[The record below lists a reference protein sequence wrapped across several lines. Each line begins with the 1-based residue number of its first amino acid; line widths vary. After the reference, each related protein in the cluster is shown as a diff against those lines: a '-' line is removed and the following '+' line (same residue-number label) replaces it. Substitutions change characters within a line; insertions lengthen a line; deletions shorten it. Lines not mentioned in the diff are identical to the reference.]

1 MGKDWNDI
9 LRQKMEGHRKS
20 PPDGLW
26 ESIREQMDVT
36 PMAKSRPS
44 IHRRWYYGVAA
55 AMIALVGFFAVYH
68 PQQEEKSSL
77 AEAVPQETV
86 GKKTVES
93 PAGAPRE
100 VASSNALQPEMAA
113 SSHKSAQSGS
123 PALRH
128 QGGGT
133 QVTGTISVPLLA
145 QAMTAQPDQETA
157 IEKNP
162 TKELSK
168 EVLADTAH
176 VLTAAADQVS
186 TNDQNHHQQEA
197 MVPRYDAMAYAND
210 AHKSRSTSSSDRW
223 SVALKASGGLLAAN
237 ATEQELPIYYDNSMP
252 GNAYSDY
259 NSINPENS
267 RPKRIRPYRMTE
279 YVADH
284 HLPIRMGVSVQYR
297 LDDYTAL
304 QSGINYTY
312 LYSKF
317 SVPLYE
323 NSDYEQK
330 LRYIGIPF
338 SVARQLWNK
347 NRFYLYAAAGVMLEK
362 CINDK
367 PWQWSVNG
375 ALGVEYRF
383 TRQAGFYLEP
393 SIGYYFKD
401 GTSLEH
407 YYSEHPWAPAIEFGL
422 RLHLKK

>member
-9 LRQKMEGHRKS
+9 LRQKMEGHRQS

-26 ESIREQMDVT
+26 EDIREQMDVT
-36 PMAKSRPS
+36 PMVKPRPS
-44 IHRRWYYGVAA
+44 IKRRWYYGVAA
-55 AMIALVGFFAVYH
+55 AVVALVGFFAVYH
-68 PQQEEKSSL
+68 PHQEEKSSL
-77 AEAVPQETV
+77 AEAAPQENNRELLRAD
-86 GKKTVES
+86 ES
-93 PAGAPRE
+93 SVPVQDKDVKVSG
-100 VASSNALQPEMAA
+100 VTAL
-113 SSHKSAQSGS
+113 
-123 PALRH
+123 
-128 QGGGT
+128 
-133 QVTGTISVPLLA
+133 PLLA
-145 QAMTAQPDQETA
+145 KSDAIPVEKKEAVEEVTSEDIPSEEMISEETA
-157 IEKNP
+157 VVDNNDSAVIDNVKMDELP
-162 TKELSK
+162 T
-168 EVLADTAH
+168 TA
-176 VLTAAADQVS
+176 VASREQDRS
-186 TNDQNHHQQEA
+186 
-197 MVPRYDAMAYAND
+197 MPKYDAMAYAND
-210 AHKSRSTSSSDRW
+210 EHQSRSTSSSDRW
-223 SVALKASGGLLAAN
+223 SVALKASGGLLASN
-237 ATEQELPIYYDNSMP
+237 TTEQTLPVYYDNSMP
-252 GNAYSDY
+252 SSAYSDY
-259 NSINPENS
+259 NPINPS
-267 RPKRIRPYRMTE
+267 SVRPNRMRPYRMTE

-297 LDDYTAL
+297 LDDHTAL

-338 SVARQLWNK
+338 GVARQLWSK

-375 ALGVEYRF
+375 ALGAEYRF

-393 SIGYYFKD
+393 SLGYYFDD

>member
-26 ESIREQMDVT
+26 EGIREQMDVT

-44 IHRRWYYGVAA
+44 INRRWYYGVAA

-68 PQQEEKSSL
+68 PQQEEKPSL
-77 AEAVPQETV
+77 ADAVPQETNRAV
-86 GKKTVES
+86 PRADES
-93 PAGAPRE
+93 SVPVQSNDIKVSGATK
-100 VASSNALQPEMAA
+100 L
-113 SSHKSAQSGS
+113 
-123 PALRH
+123 
-128 QGGGT
+128 
-133 QVTGTISVPLLA
+133 PLLA
-145 QAMTAQPDQETA
+145 KSDAIPVEKKETVEEVTSEDIPSEEVISEKTAVVDNNDSAVIDKVKMDELPTTAVASREQERS
-157 IEKNP
+157 
-162 TKELSK
+162 L
-168 EVLADTAH
+168 
-176 VLTAAADQVS
+176 
-186 TNDQNHHQQEA
+186 
-197 MVPRYDAMAYAND
+197 PRYDAMAYAND
-210 AHKSRSTSSSDRW
+210 EHQSRSTSSSDRW

-297 LDDYTAL
+297 LDDHTAL

-375 ALGVEYRF
+375 SLGAEYRF

-393 SIGYYFKD
+393 SVGYYFKD